1 MSGNHD
7 PGAVRPDLHSVPPD
21 LQSVRPEL
29 VEGQNGA
36 QVLGLR
42 QAQPE
47 RAGSD
52 RPELVLPP
60 LLAALRAG
68 RGFAH
73 KRDIARVMQALDT
86 DPAPV
91 AATPTTLPNGD
102 DCAVLPL
109 PGGGH
114 QLLAIEGLMPD
125 FVQQQPWF
133 AGYSAVMVNLSDVAA
148 MGGRP
153 TAVVDA
159 LWSADEAT
167 TAELLFGM
175 RAACNQYGVP
185 LVGGHTNLRSAGAQL
200 AVAVLGRAERLISS
214 FAARPGDRLLVVTDL
229 RGAWQGDAPFWNAST
244 TAPAAR
250 LQADLALLPQLA
262 EAGLVDA
269 GKDISMAGVLGTLL
283 MLLECSGCGA
293 TVQLERLP
301 CPAVDQGGP
310 DWHAPGDAAQAGRL
324 RWLSAFPSFGFVL
337 AVRPALAAGVQAR
350 FAEHG
355 LACADVGEVQSGTRL
370 NVALGAEQACLWDL
384 AESGFI
390 LGGPV
395 TSTSTSTSISASAS
409 ASASAST
416 APAQERLHA

>member
-1 MSGNHD
+1 MSA
-7 PGAVRPDLHSVPPD
+7 GAM
-21 LQSVRPEL
+21 
-29 VEGQNGA
+29 
-36 QVLGLR
+36 
-42 QAQPE
+42 
-47 RAGSD
+47 
-52 RPELVLPP
+52 LPP
-60 LLAALRAG
+60 LLAALRDG

-73 KRDIARVMQALDT
+73 KRDIARVMQALNGDGS
-86 DPAPV
+86 PATAV
-91 AATPTTLPNGD
+91 ATAAPTTVPNGD

-109 PGGGH
+109 PDGGH

-167 TAELLFGM
+167 TAELLRGM
-175 RAACNQYGVP
+175 RAACAQYGVP
-185 LVGGHTNLRSAGAQL
+185 LVGGHTNLRSGSAQL

-214 FAARPGDRLLVVTDL
+214 FAARPGDRLLVATDL

-244 TAPAAR
+244 SAPAAR

-293 TVQLERLP
+293 RVELERLP
-301 CPAVDQGGP
+301 CPPRTHGGP
-310 DWHAPGDAAQAGRL
+310 DWHADSDVAHAARL
-324 RWLSAFPSFGFVL
+324 RWLGAFPSFGFVL
-337 AVRPALAAGVQAR
+337 AVRPALAAEVQAR

-355 LACADVGEVQSGTRL
+355 IACADVGEVQVGTRL
-370 NVALGAEQACLWDL
+370 DVALGEEQACLWDL

-390 LGGPV
+390 LGGPA
-395 TSTSTSTSISASAS
+395 TSATAPTSASAS
-409 ASASAST
+409 ASAPASVESAK
-416 APAQERLHA
+416 ERHHA